1 MKRWTWRSPNGATK
15 NEIDFSI
22 GDKNNSISNV
32 TVINKVN
39 IGSDHRMVGCTA
51 KFNFRSARS
60 KLVLRK
66 KICPEKIKANK
77 AAFRLELKNR
87 FEALDIS
94 ENDINEVNDN
104 ITSAIRE
111 TDRGNDREYKCQ

>member
-1 MKRWTWRSPNGATK
+1 MELLKMKINRIHHRSK
-15 NEIDFSI
+15 I
-22 GDKNNSISNV
+22 NSINNV

-51 KFNFRSARS
+51 KLNFRSVRS

-66 KICPEKIKANK
+66 KIGSEKIKANK
-77 AAFRLELKNR
+77 AAFQLELKNR

-94 ENDINEVNDN
+94 EKNINEVNNN

-111 TDRGNDREYKCQ
+111 TEEII